1 MYMLGKFV
9 DVSVKDSAYR
19 RSSGSSIGK
28 HSSLFYGY
36 VTNPES
42 SLYRKKV
49 YIIAN
54 NNLTRKQIKS
64 QIIASIQLGYT
75 LHNRQKIA
83 VAAPLGHVFYLPEI
97 RNRLCKARTNK
108 MFKLSCLYEKS
119 CGAIVFRDDDNGKKQ
134 FLLIKHKKNKH
145 WGFPKGHT
153 EMHETDEQ
161 TAKREVK
168 EETSLDIEI
177 LKGFKQVGFY
187 RPYSKI
193 EKKVVLFL
201 AKMLNK
207 NAKVKVQRKE
217 IDAYKWASTEEIFY
231 SLSTANDRCVFE
243 SALNWLNKLEEKLE
257 E

>member
-9 DVSVKDSAYR
+9 DVSVRDSVCRNGSTGKDA
-19 RSSGSSIGK
+19 
-28 HSSLFYGY
+28 SSLFYGY
-36 VTNPES
+36 VTNPDS
-42 SLYRKKV
+42 ALYKKKV

-54 NNLTRKQIKS
+54 NNLSRKQIKS

-75 LHNRQKIA
+75 LHNRHKIA

-97 RNRLCKARTNK
+97 RRRIHKAKTQK
-108 MFKLSCLYEKS
+108 IFKLSCLYEKS
-119 CGAIVFRDDDNGKKQ
+119 CGAIIFKDNNDGERQ

-168 EETSLDIEI
+168 EETALDIEI

-187 RPYSKI
+187 KPYSKI

-201 AKMLNK
+201 AKMLDK

-217 IDAYKWASTEEIFY
+217 IDTYKWANAEGVLR
-231 SLSTANDRCVFE
+231 SLSASNDRCVFE
-243 SALNWLNKLEEKLE
+243 SALNWLNKLGEHLRNN
-257 E
+257 